1 MGCRS
6 HAYKTNGNAVLVSNA
21 EVTLPP
27 VETRTSAAR
36 AFVRGLLRH
45 CPRCGSGNLFKRWTH
60 IIDHCPRCGLIF
72 EAEEGYWVGAMI
84 WNLVVTELLF
94 VVLVGIGVALTWP
107 ELAVWPLVIIGVAL
121 NGLVPILFYPVSK
134 TLWVATDLVF
144 LHPHRMTWRRGADA
158 RQAS

>member
-1 MGCRS
+1 M
-6 HAYKTNGNAVLVSNA
+6 NGSAELVSYSDG
-21 EVTLPP
+21 TLSAA
-27 VETRTSAAR
+27 ETRASPAR
-36 AFVRGLLRH
+36 AFVRGLIRR
-45 CPRCGSGNLFKRWTH
+45 CPRCGSGKLFKHWTH

-107 ELAVWPLVIIGVAL
+107 ELAVWPLVSIGVAL
-121 NGLVPILFYPVSK
+121 NGIFPIIFYPISK

-144 LHPHRMTWRRGADA
+144 LHPQRLTWRREVGTL
-158 RQAS
+158 RQS

>member
-1 MGCRS
+1 M
-6 HAYKTNGNAVLVSNA
+6 SNA
-21 EVTLPP
+21 TGTLAP
-27 VETRTSAAR
+27 VETRATPVR

-45 CPRCGSGNLFKRWTH
+45 CPRCGAGKLFKHWMH

-107 ELAVWPLVIIGVAL
+107 ELAVWPLVGIGVAL
-121 NGLVPILFYPVSK
+121 NGLVPIIFYPISK

-144 LHPHRMTWRRGADA
+144 LHPHRLAWRRTVDV
-158 RQAS
+158 RQPR